1 MKHLQ
6 TFNESSENKDIK
18 KKLKEKQREIEKL
31 KSQYQSIDKSEVSAH
46 GSVFK
51 VKLSKL
57 EKELKDLEKQLNKTK

>member
-1 MKHLQ
+1 MRFSIKGVFLFQ
-6 TFNESSENKDIK
+6 VSLENH
-18 KKLKEKQREIEKL
+18 
-31 KSQYQSIDKSEVSAH
+31 KSKVSAH